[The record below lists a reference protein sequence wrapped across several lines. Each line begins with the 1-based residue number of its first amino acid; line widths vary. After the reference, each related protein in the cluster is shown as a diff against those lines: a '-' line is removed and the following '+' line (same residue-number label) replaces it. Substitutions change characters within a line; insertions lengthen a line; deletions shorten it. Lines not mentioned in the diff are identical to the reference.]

1 MTTRVVSDKR
11 RIHAGEQLFAWS
23 RKSDSRLPML
33 VALMITSAAFA
44 FMLHSLRVD
53 LGSQASTHDDHAALI
68 LAGSDA
74 IGIEL
79 KRRAREEGPFPLR
92 FDPAGDEAVV
102 RLQQAALDVIRF
114 SPPPYVPT
122 LRPLR
127 ETSTI
132 VSPSLAPVGEAEF
145 PRRPLP
151 SIEIPVKSESRPQP
165 MLTPISGISAAEM
178 PRALPEFFAEIKG
191 KSLRDSW
198 RFMIHVDANGR
209 VLDCIA
215 LSGGE
220 SPATSALGEWLR
232 QVEFQ
237 PATHAAARWFAIDL
251 GIINQAPHAP
261 DPH

>member
-1 MTTRVVSDKR
+1 MTTHVVSDER
-11 RIHAGEQLFAWS
+11 RINDAERLFAWS

-33 VALMITSAAFA
+33 VALMITSAAFV

-53 LGSQASTHDDHAALI
+53 LGSQAPARDDHAGLI

-74 IGIEL
+74 VGIEL

-92 FDPAGDEAVV
+92 FDPLSDVAVV
-102 RLQQAALDVIRF
+102 KLQQAALDAIRF
-114 SPPPYVPT
+114 YAPPYVPT

-132 VSPSLAPVGEAEF
+132 ATPSLAPVGEAVF

-151 SIEIPVKSESRPQP
+151 AIETSVKPESRPQP
-165 MLTPISGISAAEM
+165 LLTPISGISAAEM
-178 PRALPEFFAEIKG
+178 PRALPEFSVEING

-215 LSGGE
+215 LNGGE

-237 PATHAAARWFAIDL
+237 PGTHAADHWFAIDL

>member
-1 MTTRVVSDKR
+1 MISRDVLDER
-11 RIHAGEQLFAWS
+11 RINDAERLFAWQ
-23 RKSDSRLPML
+23 RKSDLRLPML
-33 VALMITSAAFA
+33 AAFMITSAAFA

-53 LGSQASTHDDHAALI
+53 LGSYAPTRDDHAALI
-68 LAGSDA
+68 IAGNDA

-79 KRRAREEGPFPLR
+79 KRRAREEGPFPMR
-92 FDPAGDEAVV
+92 FDPADDDAVV
-102 RLQQAALDVIRF
+102 KLQQAALDAIRF

-132 VSPSLAPVGEAEF
+132 ATPSLAPAGEAVF

-151 SIEIPVKSESRPQP
+151 AIETPVKSESRPQP

-178 PRALPEFFAEIKG
+178 PRALPEFSAEING

-198 RFMIHVDANGR
+198 RFMIHVDVNGR

-220 SPATSALGEWLR
+220 SLATSALGDWLR
-232 QVEFQ
+232 QVAFQ
-237 PATHAAARWFAIDL
+237 TGSHAADRWFAIDL
-251 GIINQAPHAP
+251 EIINQAPHAP